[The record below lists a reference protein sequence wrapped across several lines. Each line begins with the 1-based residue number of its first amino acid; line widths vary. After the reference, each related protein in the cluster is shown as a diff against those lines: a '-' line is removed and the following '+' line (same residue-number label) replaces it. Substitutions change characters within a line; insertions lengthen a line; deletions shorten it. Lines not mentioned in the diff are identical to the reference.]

1 MHAAPPVRVEIDSS
15 AWTPVLIGGLV
26 LLAALALGLWLMR
39 VAQIEIAEMAA
50 AVISLAVAAVIAV
63 AWRARAGRLPVV
75 LSWDGQRWFMHHTA
89 ETDDA
94 APGSLRLH
102 WDMDG
107 RSLLRFVPA
116 APKTVPPRWLLAT
129 PATVRGSWQDW
140 RAALVHSQRAMV
152 LA

>member
-1 MHAAPPVRVEIDSS
+1 MHAAPTVRVEIDSS
-15 AWTPVLIGGLV
+15 AWTPILIGGLV
-26 LLAALALGLWLMR
+26 LLSALALGLWLVR
-39 VAQIEIAEMAA
+39 VAQIEVAA
-50 AVISLAVAAVIAV
+50 AVISLAVAVVIAA
-63 AWRARAGRLPVV
+63 AWRVRAGRLPVV
-75 LSWDGQRWFMHHTA
+75 LSWDGQRWFMQHTA

-94 APGSLRLH
+94 APGSLCLH

-152 LA
+152 VA

>member
-26 LLAALALGLWLMR
+26 LLSAFALGLWLVR
-39 VAQIEIAEMAA
+39 VAQIEVAA
-50 AVISLAVAAVIAV
+50 AVISLAVAAVIAA

-116 APKTVPPRWLLAT
+116 APKTAAPRWLLAT

-140 RAALVHSQRAMV
+140 RAALVQSQRAMV
-152 LA
+152 VA